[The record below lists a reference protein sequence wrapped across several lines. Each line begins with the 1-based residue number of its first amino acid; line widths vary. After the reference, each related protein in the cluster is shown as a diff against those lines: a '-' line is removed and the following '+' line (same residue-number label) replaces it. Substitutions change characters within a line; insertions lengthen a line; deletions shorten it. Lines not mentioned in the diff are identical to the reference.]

1 MTELRQ
7 LCKHPI
13 HFLSLGLGSG
23 LSPKAPGTAGTV
35 LALLIYVVALQHLSL
50 LHFALVILVSCLLGI
65 YLCGA
70 TAKALGVHDHAA
82 IVWDEFAG
90 FWIAAYALSEGW
102 LWLLLAFALFR
113 LFDIVKP
120 WPISLLDKH
129 VKGGFG
135 IMIDDIVAGLF
146 ALIILQAITFYI

>member
-1 MTELRQ
+1 MADLKQ

-23 LSPKAPGTAGTV
+23 LSPKAPGTVGTV
-35 LALLIYVVALQHLSL
+35 AALLIYTAFLQFLPATYFMVV
-50 LHFALVILVSCLLGI
+50 VILSCVLGV
-65 YLCGA
+65 YLCNETSKAIGA
-70 TAKALGVHDHAA
+70 HDHPA

-90 FWIAAYALSEGW
+90 FWIAVIALPQGW
-102 LWLLLAFALFR
+102 GWLLLAFVLFR
-113 LFDIVKP
+113 IFDILRP

-146 ALIILQAITFYI
+146 AFAVLRR

>member
-13 HFLSLGLGSG
+13 HLLSLGLGSG

-35 LALLIYVVALQHLSL
+35 AALIIYVVALQHLSL
-50 LHFALVILVSCLLGI
+50 PYFTAVVVASCLVGF
-65 YLCGA
+65 YLCGT
-70 TAKALGVHDHAA
+70 TAKALGVHDHPG

-90 FWIAAYALSEGW
+90 FWITVYALPEGW
-102 LWLLLAFALFR
+102 AWLLLAFVLFR
-113 LFDIVKP
+113 LFDILKP

-129 VKGGFG
+129 VKGGIG

-146 ALIILQAITFYI
+146 ALFIIQAIVFYS